1 MGVKLIVLYPP
12 AKDQAAFD
20 ARYETEHL
28 PLGAKNLA
36 GATRLATTR
45 IVGSPSGEPAFVRM
59 TEVFFP
65 SKDVLKATAGSPGG
79 RKTIANAV
87 EISSGGPPVFLVA
100 EDGA

>member
-12 AKDQAAFD
+12 AQDQAKFD
-20 ARYETEHL
+20 ARYEKEHL
-28 PLGAKNLA
+28 PLGARSLA

-45 IVGSPSGEPAFVRM
+45 IVGAPSGAPVFARM

-65 SKDVLKATAGSPGG
+65 TKEALAATAGSPGG
-79 RKTIANAV
+79 RETLANAV
-87 EISSGGPPVFLVA
+87 AISSGGAPVFLVA